1 MHYVLSLGTSYSVQS
16 QYFTKYMYLFLNCNI
31 SAKPTYERGV
41 SRLSHRLLLSSRDCQ
56 SFIPL
61 RVSFRSSLIMK
72 QNERK
77 QELSCFT

>member
-16 QYFTKYMYLFLNCNI
+16 KYFTNYKYLFLNCNI
-31 SAKPTYERGV
+31 SAEPSHERGV
-41 SRLSHRLLLSSRDCQ
+41 SRLSHRFLFSSRDCQ

-77 QELSCFT
+77 QELSCFA